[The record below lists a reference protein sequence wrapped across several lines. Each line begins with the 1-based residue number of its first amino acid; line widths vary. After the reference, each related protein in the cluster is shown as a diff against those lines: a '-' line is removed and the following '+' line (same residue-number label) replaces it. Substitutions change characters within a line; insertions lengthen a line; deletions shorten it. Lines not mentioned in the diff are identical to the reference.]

1 MWKNKPLMII
11 LSVLISIVLWL
22 YVVTVVSPES
32 ETTLYNIPVVLQG
45 ESALDSRG
53 LVLVSDETYKINL
66 QLYGNRTDLNKVNS
80 GNVTIVAD
88 LTKIYDPGTHNLPYS
103 ISYPGDVPSGAFTE
117 MSRVPSRIKVTV
129 EQKITKK
136 IPVEVTYSGAV
147 AANHRAKTEQA
158 VLDYS
163 TVSITGPASV
173 IEQIEKARVQVN
185 LEGKTETFEQSCR
198 FTLCNAENEPVD
210 ASSVVTDVAQVN
222 VTIPIQF
229 MKYVPVTV
237 VLIPGGGADAT
248 NTTVT
253 YSTDRIRIAGSREIL
268 LSINEIV
275 LDTIDLGTLTKSTK
289 LTKDVVLPAGVDNVS
304 LIHQVDVVVD
314 FPNLLT
320 KDFTVTQFVVKN
332 VPEGMVGEV
341 LNQNLIIKL
350 RGERAKIAAM
360 TPEDITVEVD
370 FADVV
375 PGTSGTQVT
384 ILISGRFPEVGVIGT
399 YSVDV
404 MLSEPVEE

>member
-1 MWKNKPLMII
+1 M
-11 LSVLISIVLWL
+11 
-22 YVVTVVSPES
+22 
-32 ETTLYNIPVVLQG
+32 VLQG